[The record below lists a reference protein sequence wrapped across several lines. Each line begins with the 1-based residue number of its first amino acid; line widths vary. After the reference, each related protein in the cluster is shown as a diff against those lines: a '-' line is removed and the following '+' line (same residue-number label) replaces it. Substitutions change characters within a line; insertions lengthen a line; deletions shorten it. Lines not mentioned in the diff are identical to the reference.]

1 MNQEDLF
8 QIVRASTWTRNCVV
22 VEGRQKPRLKHNP
35 SGQLKLSGS
44 NFKTLK
50 LTRLYYFNDYKTQ
63 RYHRQHKMYFKRIAP
78 TICIT
83 VIAREVKLRNGK
95 GIVKLTNV
103 LLFQQQRKYPQIK
116 SSDKNLCI
124 LGSSLIF
131 IGLMS
136 FTQNVASSGVM

>member
-1 MNQEDLF
+1 
-8 QIVRASTWTRNCVV
+8 
-22 VEGRQKPRLKHNP
+22 
-35 SGQLKLSGS
+35 
-44 NFKTLK
+44 
-50 LTRLYYFNDYKTQ
+50 
-63 RYHRQHKMYFKRIAP
+63 MYFKKIVP

-83 VIAREVKLRNGK
+83 VIARELKLRNGK
-95 GIVKLTNV
+95 GIFKPTNV